1 MSICKI
7 EHLEEAFLLIKE
19 ELNNETEI
27 DETEIVE
34 QAESNFEQFGNN
46 YNRDVLSYCL
56 EKYINAELDFT
67 TPGDRGIGRVSLI
80 IPRYGAYFRKQ
91 LLLTR
96 YGAYFRK
103 QLLLMSKNNLIKLY
117 NLIQDII
124 LRGYLVHLLFME
136 RPVKISVILKG
147 EEILEKWIP
156 GIYSQDLSKMPEPL
170 QKIMILCTNSA
181 FTDLEDFMVLH
192 NMKGGGFLSKDKTN
206 EILCYYPFAGY
217 GLRLVETRGY

>member
-19 ELNNETEI
+19 ELNNKTEI

-34 QAESNFEQFGNN
+34 QAELNFEQFRNN
-46 YNRDVLSYCL
+46 YNCDVLSYCL

-80 IPRYGAYFRKQ
+80 IPRYGS
-91 LLLTR
+91 
-96 YGAYFRK
+96 YFRK

-136 RPVKISVILKG
+136 RPVKISDILTG
-147 EEILEKWIP
+147 EEIFEKWIP

-170 QKIMILCTNSA
+170 QKIMILCTNSV

-192 NMKGGGFLSKDKTN
+192 KMKGGGFLSKDKTN

>member
-19 ELNNETEI
+19 ELNDETEI

-91 LLLTR
+91 LLL
-96 YGAYFRK
+96 
-103 QLLLMSKNNLIKLY
+103 MSKNNLIKLY

-147 EEILEKWIP
+147 EEIFEKWIP

-170 QKIMILCTNSA
+170 QKIMILCTNSV
-181 FTDLEDFMVLH
+181 FKDLEDFMVLH
-192 NMKGGGFLSKDKTN
+192 KMKGGGFLSKDKTN

>member
-91 LLLTR
+91 LLL
-96 YGAYFRK
+96 
-103 QLLLMSKNNLIKLY
+103 MSKNNLIKLY

-136 RPVKISVILKG
+136 KPVKISVILKD
-147 EEILEKWIP
+147 EEIFEKWIP

-170 QKIMILCTNSA
+170 QKIMILCTNSV
-181 FTDLEDFMVLH
+181 FKDLEDFMVLH
-192 NMKGGGFLSKDKTN
+192 KMKGGGFLSKDKTN

>member
-34 QAESNFEQFGNN
+34 QAESNFEQFRNN
-46 YNRDVLSYCL
+46 YNCYVLSYCL

-91 LLLTR
+91 LLL
-96 YGAYFRK
+96 
-103 QLLLMSKNNLIKLY
+103 MSKNNLIKLY

-136 RPVKISVILKG
+136 RLVKISVILKG
-147 EEILEKWIP
+147 EEIFEKWIP

-192 NMKGGGFLSKDKTN
+192 KMKGGRFLSKDKTK

>member
-46 YNRDVLSYCL
+46 YNCDVLSYCL

-67 TPGDRGIGRVSLI
+67 TPGNRGIGRVSLI
-80 IPRYGAYFRKQ
+80 VPRYGAYFR
-91 LLLTR
+91 R
-96 YGAYFRK
+96 
-103 QLLLMSKNNLIKLY
+103 QLLLMSKDDLIKLY

-124 LRGYLVHLLFME
+124 LRGYLAHLLFYE
-136 RPVKISVILKG
+136 ESVKISIVLKG
-147 EEILEKWIP
+147 EDLFKKWIP
-156 GIYSQDLSKMPEPL
+156 GIYSQDLSKMSDHL
-170 QKIMILCTNSA
+170 QKIMTLCTNSA
-181 FTDLEDFMVLH
+181 FKNLKDFMVLH
-192 NMKGGGFLSKDKTN
+192 KIKGGGFLSKDKTN

>member
-91 LLLTR
+91 LLL
-96 YGAYFRK
+96 
-103 QLLLMSKNNLIKLY
+103 MSKNNLIKLY

-136 RPVKISVILKG
+136 KPVKISVILKD
-147 EEILEKWIP
+147 EEIFEKWIS

-170 QKIMILCTNSA
+170 QKIMILCTNSV
-181 FTDLEDFMVLH
+181 FKDLEDFMVLH
-192 NMKGGGFLSKDKTN
+192 KMKGGGFLSKDKTN

>member
-19 ELNNETEI
+19 ELNNKTEI

-34 QAESNFEQFGNN
+34 QAELNFEQFRNN
-46 YNRDVLSYCL
+46 YNCDVLSYCL

-67 TPGDRGIGRVSLI
+67 TPSDRGIGRVSLI
-80 IPRYGAYFRKQ
+80 IP
-91 LLLTR
+91 R

-117 NLIQDII
+117 NLIQDIM

-136 RPVKISVILKG
+136 RPVKISDILTG
-147 EEILEKWIP
+147 EEIFEKWIP

-170 QKIMILCTNSA
+170 RKIMILCTNSV

-192 NMKGGGFLSKDKTN
+192 KMKGGGFLSKDKTN

>member
-91 LLLTR
+91 LLL
-96 YGAYFRK
+96 
-103 QLLLMSKNNLIKLY
+103 MSKNNLIKLY

-147 EEILEKWIP
+147 EEIFEKWIP

-170 QKIMILCTNSA
+170 QKIMILCTNSV
-181 FTDLEDFMVLH
+181 FKDLEDFMVLH
-192 NMKGGGFLSKDKTN
+192 KMKGGGFLSKDKTN

>member
-34 QAESNFEQFGNN
+34 QAESNFEQFRNN
-46 YNRDVLSYCL
+46 YNCDVLNYCL

-80 IPRYGAYFRKQ
+80 IP
-91 LLLTR
+91 R

-147 EEILEKWIP
+147 EEIFEKWIP

-170 QKIMILCTNSA
+170 QKIMILCTNSV
-181 FTDLEDFMVLH
+181 FKDLEDFMVLH
-192 NMKGGGFLSKDKTN
+192 KMKGGGFLSKDKTN

>member
-7 EHLEEAFLLIKE
+7 EHLEETFLLIKE

-34 QAESNFEQFGNN
+34 QAESNFEQFRNN
-46 YNRDVLSYCL
+46 YNCDVLSYCL
-56 EKYINAELDFT
+56 EKYVNAELDFT

-80 IPRYGAYFRKQ
+80 IP
-91 LLLTR
+91 R

-136 RPVKISVILKG
+136 RPVEISVILKG
-147 EEILEKWIP
+147 DEIFEKWIP
-156 GIYSQDLSKMPEPL
+156 GIYSQDLSKMPELL
-170 QKIMILCTNSA
+170 QKIMSLCTNSA

-192 NMKGGGFLSKDKTN
+192 KMKGGGFLSKDKTN

>member
-46 YNRDVLSYCL
+46 YNCDVLSYCL
-56 EKYINAELDFT
+56 EKYVNAELDFT

-80 IPRYGAYFRKQ
+80 IP
-91 LLLTR
+91 R

-147 EEILEKWIP
+147 EEIFEKWIP

-170 QKIMILCTNSA
+170 QKIMILCTNSV
-181 FTDLEDFMVLH
+181 FKDLEDFMVLH
-192 NMKGGGFLSKDKTN
+192 KMKGGGFLSKDKTN